1 MNLKLFTMFDRKINF
16 VQIIWV
22 YFLFNFIIHIFVVPL
37 SLKLENGHLYPH
49 MQIIFEIIWQNPW
62 EKEKYDKDI
71 I

>member
-49 MQIIFEIIWQNPW
+49 MQIIFEIIWQNP
-62 EKEKYDKDI
+62 
-71 I
+71 